1 MEQLTI
7 KELIEQ
13 LRSRLVPFNPNYPM
27 VKIKYEHNAGYVDAK
42 HVTDAID
49 VLEKRLR
56 VAATGVDEFTALE
69 RLALWVLIDSANIE

>member
-13 LRSRLVPFNPNYPM
+13 LRSRLVPFNSDYPM

-42 HVTDAID
+42 YVTDAID

-56 VAATGVDEFTALE
+56 VAATGVDEFNALE

>member
-1 MEQLTI
+1 MERLTI

-27 VKIKYEHNAGYVDAK
+27 VKIKYEHNAGYLDAK
-42 HVTDAID
+42 HVTEAID

-56 VAATGVDEFTALE
+56 VVATGVDEFTALE
-69 RLALWVLIDSANIE
+69 RLALWVLVDSANIE